1 MEGITDAVFSS
12 WNLDPWLLIP
22 ALVIGLLYARG
33 WSRQHKRAPHR
44 FGFPQLISFYAG
56 LITLLLALI
65 SPLDTFAGWLLTV
78 HMIQHLL
85 LMMVGPALI
94 LYGNPYLPLL
104 AGMPRSF
111 LKDGVAPFFA
121 SVTLRRV
128 ARFVTHPVF
137 CWTAFVFTTIA
148 WHTPPMY
155 QLALNSPTWHAVEH
169 VCFLTTALLFWS
181 PIIQPYPLV
190 PQMPRWS
197 IIPYLFFADFQNTA
211 LSAFLIF
218 YERVLYPAYETVPRI
233 AGMTV
238 LEDQAAAGA
247 IMWVAS
253 SIFFLIPVGLIT
265 IEVLTQKK
273 TPLLRKRVVV
283 GQSQLRRR
291 TERHAVK
298 QRPGRRTAIDLLSLP
313 LIGSALRWRYFRRS
327 VQAVMFLVAIIVVA
341 DGFFGPQ
348 VAAMNLAGV
357 LPWTHWRGFSVIALL
372 VVGNVVCMACPF
384 SFVRDLGRRLLPASW
399 SWPRRLRSK
408 WIAISLLFIFFWAY
422 EAFSFWERPR
432 SVAWLIVGYFAAAL
446 IIDGIFKGASFCK
459 YVCPVGQ
466 YQFIQSLISPVE
478 VGVRSPSVCNTC
490 TTHDCL
496 RGNSQQRGCELQL
509 FQPQKTSNM
518 DCTFCL
524 ECVSACPHENV
535 SLLATLPGTQLVR
548 IEGRKRSLRWFR
560 RFDGAVLIFLL
571 VFAGF
576 INAGSMSESVQRWEQ
591 TLQQT
596 LGRSSF
602 HIILFV
608 SFLIALVAIPV
619 ILVAASVWLGKLFS
633 RRPMSWRESV
643 STFAQAFVPLG
654 FSMWL
659 AHFSYHLIK
668 GPLTAVPVIQR
679 AARGAGLSVLGK
691 PNWAFSASMTNF
703 YWLPSVQLF
712 VLGLGLLFTLYI
724 AWCLAKRFR
733 LQFGRAVGLVA
744 PWAVLAM
751 VLYGVGVWIVF
762 QPMQMRGM
770 MMDRNDEWCM
780 GK

>member
-1 MEGITDAVFSS
+1 MDTITDAVFNS
-12 WNLDPWLLIP
+12 WNLDPWLLTP
-22 ALVIGLLYARG
+22 ALVIGVLYARG

-44 FGFPQLISFYAG
+44 FDFPQLISFFAG
-56 LITLLLALI
+56 VITVLLALV

-85 LMMVGPALI
+85 LMMVAPALI

-111 LKDGVAPFFA
+111 VKDGLRPFLA
-121 SVTLRRV
+121 SVSLRRCG
-128 ARFVTHPVF
+128 RFVTHPVV

-169 VCFLTTALLFWS
+169 ICFLTTALLFWS

-197 IIPYLFFADFQNTA
+197 LIPYLFLADFQNTA

-233 AGMTV
+233 ASLTV

-265 IEVLTQKK
+265 IEVLSQKK
-273 TPLLRKRVVV
+273 TSLLRKRLVV
-283 GQSQLRRR
+283 GQSEIRKRN
-291 TERHAVK
+291 EGHAVK
-298 QRPGRRTAIDLLSLP
+298 QRPRRRTAVDLLSLP
-313 LIGSALRWRYFRRS
+313 LVGSVLRWRYFRRS
-327 VQAVMFLVAIIVVA
+327 VQAVMFVMAIVVVA

-348 VAAMNLAGV
+348 VGAMNLAGV
-357 LPWTHWRGFSVIALL
+357 LPWTHWRGLSVIALL

-384 SFVRDLGRRLLPASW
+384 NFVRDLGRRLLPVSW

-408 WIAISLLFIFFWAY
+408 WIAIFLLFIFFWLY
-422 EAFSFWERPR
+422 EAFGLWDSPR
-432 SVAWLIVGYFAAAL
+432 WIAWLIVGYFATAL
-446 IIDGIFKGASFCK
+446 IVDGLFKGASFCK

-478 VGVRSPSVCNTC
+478 VGVRSLEVCNTC

-496 RGNSQQRGCELQL
+496 RGNSRQRGCELQL

-524 ECVSACPHENV
+524 DCVHSCPHENV
-535 SLLATLPGTQLVR
+535 SLLATLPGTQLVK
-548 IEGRKRSLRWFR
+548 IERRKRSLRWFR
-560 RFDGAVLIFLL
+560 RFDGAALIFLL
-571 VFAGF
+571 VFAAF
-576 INAGSMSESVQRWEQ
+576 INAGSMIESVQRWEQ
-591 TLQQT
+591 SLQQT

-602 HIILFV
+602 HIVLFV
-608 SFLIALVAIPV
+608 SFLIVLVVVPVMLVAG
-619 ILVAASVWLGKLFS
+619 SVWLEKLSS

-659 AHFSYHLIK
+659 AHFSYHLIN
-668 GPLTAVPVIQR
+668 GALTAVPVVQR
-679 AARGAGLSVLGK
+679 AARSAGLSILGK
-691 PNWAFSASMTNF
+691 PDWSLSASMINF
-703 YWLPSVQLF
+703 DWLPSAQLLI
-712 VLGLGLLFTLYI
+712 LGLGFLLTLYI
-724 AWCLAKRFR
+724 GWRLASSFR
-733 LQFGRAVGLVA
+733 LKFARTLGMVA
-744 PWAVLAM
+744 PWAALAL
-751 VLYGVGVWIVF
+751 VLYAAGVWIIF

-770 MMDRNDEWCM
+770 IMDGTTEWCVSQ
-780 GK
+780 